1 MPSPLEERI
10 HHDMT
15 VAMKARDT
23 IRVGALRMLTTEI
36 KNAKIAKREDLSDDD
51 VLAVL
56 KREAKKRKE
65 AAEAFHN
72 GNRQEQ
78 AASEEAELAIVQEYL
93 PQQMSETEVA
103 AIVESVLAEEPNAT
117 KQDFGRIMKLVM
129 IKANNRADGSTVS
142 AAVRSALEKRGA

>member
-1 MPSPLEERI
+1 
-10 HHDMT
+10 MT